1 MKKIMKRSLL
11 LVALVALIS
20 NAFAQGINFEELTV
34 EQAITKAK
42 AEGKHVFIDVYT
54 SWCSPC
60 KMMDAQIYPLKEAG
74 DYFNPRFVSLKLNA
88 EAGIDGPK
96 FANKYKVNAYPT
108 FVVLDGNGDLVHMF
122 SGGVLDA
129 AIFNDKV
136 GEAFDENKAYG
147 VLKKRYDA
155 GERDPKLVASYL
167 QASMNMRT
175 DVTELVN
182 EFYDMSSDKDK
193 ICEECLFIFEKY
205 APIGSDREIFFKNNV
220 AKFRKAVG
228 DEKVDEIVKTK
239 YEEYFGLVVKLSST
253 DKTVDDIEKNVSNL
267 ESYGLSDLGKIPA
280 FTAAA
285 LYKLKQEN
293 KDTFMTELKSYL
305 PEMTE
310 RDRDLTLYIVVPG
323 LKDLLTEKEKDEL
336 LGLVSSDKVKG
347 YIIRSAY
354 R

>member
-1 MKKIMKRSLL
+1 MKRFFLL
-11 LVALVALIS
+11 LALTTLIS
-20 NAFAQGINFEELTV
+20 NAFAQGINFEDLTV
-34 EQAITKAK
+34 EQAVAKAK

-74 DYFNPRFVSLKLNA
+74 DYFNPRFVSVKLNA
-88 EAGIDGPK
+88 EAGTEGPK
-96 FANKYKVNAYPT
+96 FANKYKVSAYPT
-108 FVVLDGNGDLVHMF
+108 FVILDGDGELTHMF

-129 AIFNDKV
+129 AIFNEKV

-147 VLKKRYDA
+147 TLKKRYDA

-167 QASMNMRT
+167 QASINMRANVT
-175 DVTELVN
+175 DLID
-182 EFYDMSSDKDK
+182 EFYKVSSDEDK
-193 ICEECLFIFEKY
+193 ISEECLFIFDKY
-205 APIGSDREIFFKNNV
+205 APVGSDREIFFRDNV

-239 YEEYFGLVVKLSST
+239 YEEYFGMVVKLSST
-253 DKTVDDIEKNVSNL
+253 KETVEDIEKNAANL
-267 ESYGLSDLGKIPA
+267 EKYGLSDEGKIPV
-280 FTAAA
+280 FKAAA
-285 LYKLKQEN
+285 LYKLQQGDKEA
-293 KDTFMTELKSYL
+293 FLTELKGDL

-310 RDRDLTLYIVVPG
+310 RDRDLALYIVVPG
-323 LKDLLTEKEKDEL
+323 LKEMLTEKEKDDL
-336 LGLVSSDKVKG
+336 LALVTSDNVKG